1 MYHLQNG
8 RIVAY
13 LLIIKGM
20 VLQLTTIKRIIL
32 TIIRVKKE
40 YTDEDKSGCFRF

>member
-8 RIVAY
+8 CIVAY

-32 TIIRVKKE
+32 TIIRPKKE
-40 YTDEDKSGCFRF
+40 CTDEDKSGCFRF